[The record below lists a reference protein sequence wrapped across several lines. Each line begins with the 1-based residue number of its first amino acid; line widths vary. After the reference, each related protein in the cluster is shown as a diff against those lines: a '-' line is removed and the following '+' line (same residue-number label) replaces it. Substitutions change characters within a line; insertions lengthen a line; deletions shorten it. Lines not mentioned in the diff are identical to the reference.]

1 MDDVKKL
8 VLGVLAAMILSMAG
22 IIVNGISQGLGL
34 TLLVVFS
41 VTIAFAAVLF
51 EGWSGEEE

>member
-8 VLGVLAAMILSMAG
+8 VLGIDCSYQEREAG